1 MGAAMSRSARRVDL
15 LPRGMTDADCAA
27 YLGRSLTWFQQH
39 LTELTEA
46 GFPPKIPIIDLR
58 DREAIDRWLDKQGDP
73 DERLRRDWSA
83 AWQKA
88 AGNGQN

>member
-1 MGAAMSRSARRVDL
+1 MATRRRLDL
-15 LPRGMTDADCAA
+15 APRGMTEADAAA
-27 YLGRSLTWFQQH
+27 YLGRSLTWFSQH
-39 LTELTEA
+39 KAELIQA
-46 GFPPKIPIIDLR
+46 GFPPKISIIDLY

-88 AGNGQN
+88 ATANG